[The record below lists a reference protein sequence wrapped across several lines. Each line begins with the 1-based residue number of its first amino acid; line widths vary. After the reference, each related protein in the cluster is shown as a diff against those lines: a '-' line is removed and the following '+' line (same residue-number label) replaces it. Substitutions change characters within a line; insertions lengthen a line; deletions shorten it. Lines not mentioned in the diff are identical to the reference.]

1 MLSAFGEKADSS
13 VDEMRANL
21 GHGRNVLTAVLLLCF
36 GSWLQGQDVPC
47 QQSVFVNVLDRNGNP
62 LQGLGAGHFRGRF
75 RGKPVRILSAT
86 REVGPGRIV
95 VVLDTSGSM
104 VGSGAVSGKWE
115 LGWQV
120 ARDIILRT
128 PPKNSVALLTFADG
142 VDRQV
147 NFAGSPNP
155 ALLEELAAIKAGRKA
170 FPKGRRRTALYDAVL
185 AGLAMLQ
192 PPQAGDVVYVI
203 TDGWDN
209 ASRARIKQIEG
220 ALLSSGVRLFASLL
234 INSRVLLA
242 GWAEPLENFVELVKT
257 TGGNRLDVF
266 STPIGPVSTFNL
278 EEKER
283 AVLQLNLEQLYREM
297 TEYYRLE
304 VEPQRTVDKPRQ
316 WKLELA
322 EISGLNKKD
331 FTIVSQRKL
340 VPCKQGFPSK

>member
-13 VDEMRANL
+13 VGEMRANL

-47 QQSVFVNVLDRNGNP
+47 QQSVSVNVLDGNGNP

-75 RGKPVRILSAT
+75 RGKPVRILSVT
-86 REVGPGRIV
+86 REVRSPRIV
-95 VVLDTSGSM
+95 MLLDTSDSM
-104 VGSGAVSGKWE
+104 VGRGASGKWE
-115 LGWQV
+115 LAWQV

-128 PPKNSVALLTFADG
+128 PPKNSVALVTFADE

-147 NFAGSPNP
+147 NFADNPNP
-155 ALLEELAAIKAGRKA
+155 ALLEELAALKAGRKA
-170 FPKGRRRTALYDAVL
+170 FPKGRRRTALYDAIL
-185 AGLAMLQ
+185 AALAMLQ

-220 ALLSSGVRLFASLL
+220 ALLSSGVRLFTSLL

-242 GWAEPLENFVELVKT
+242 GWPEPLENFVELVKT

-266 STPIGPVSTFNL
+266 STPIGPVSTFDL
-278 EEKER
+278 AEKER

-304 VEPQRTVDKPRQ
+304 VEPQRRVDKPRK

-322 EISGLNKKD
+322 EIPGVSKKD
-331 FTIVSQRKL
+331 LGIVYQHKL
-340 VPCKQGFPSK
+340 APCSAPTSSK